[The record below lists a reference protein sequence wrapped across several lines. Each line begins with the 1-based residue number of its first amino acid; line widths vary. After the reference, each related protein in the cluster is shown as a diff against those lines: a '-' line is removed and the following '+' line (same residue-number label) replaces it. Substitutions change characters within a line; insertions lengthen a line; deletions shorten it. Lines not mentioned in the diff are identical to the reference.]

1 MSGLQEFL
9 ERVLEWPPTHTP
21 PIANSPHPQPPPPRD
36 VMAVMASLLHF
47 TDEEKASAELYFER
61 KEDKGMVGRVVGGIV
76 APLPPPVLDVEQL
89 EGENVRDKFVS
100 YLLAESGGD

>member
-1 MSGLQEFL
+1 LVGSLFSL
-9 ERVLEWPPTHTP
+9 LPLSPPL
-21 PIANSPHPQPPPPRD
+21 RD

-61 KEDKGMVGRVVGGIV
+61 KDDKGMVGRVVGNIV

-89 EGENVRDKFVS
+89 EGENVRDKFVQF
-100 YLLAESGGD
+100 LLAESGGD